1 MPILKLIGDTN
12 EEKPVRRRFIRD
24 TLDMGRWKIDAEWED
39 ATKYRL
45 LIPQGAITDIMG
57 YQNDTIK
64 MDLASFDPE
73 KFATVVIDVKGEP
86 NKKYIIQQTDASGK
100 MQQEVKG
107 VETGKY
113 RIRFVPAGEIRL
125 RVIEDTNGN
134 GEWDAGNVVERLQP
148 ERAEMYINDRGEDL
162 FATKMN
168 WEIEIAMDMSKIFVP
183 MTMENLIKI
192 LDDKENSRLKK
203 LYEEMLKKQGQGDK
217 NQNQNSQQSGGM
229 MGGMGG
235 MFNTG
240 GLQQMTG
247 GMGTQR
253 MQ

>member
-1 MPILKLIGDTN
+1 
-12 EEKPVRRRFIRD
+12 
-24 TLDMGRWKIDAEWED
+24 
-39 ATKYRL
+39 
-45 LIPQGAITDIMG
+45 
-57 YQNDTIK
+57 
-64 MDLASFDPE
+64 
-73 KFATVVIDVKGEP
+73 
-86 NKKYIIQQTDASGK
+86 
-100 MQQEVKG
+100 
-107 VETGKY
+107 
-113 RIRFVPAGEIRL
+113 
-125 RVIEDTNGN
+125 
-134 GEWDAGNVVERLQP
+134 
-148 ERAEMYINDRGEDL
+148 MYINDRGEDL

>member
-1 MPILKLIGDTN
+1 
-12 EEKPVRRRFIRD
+12 
-24 TLDMGRWKIDAEWED
+24 
-39 ATKYRL
+39 
-45 LIPQGAITDIMG
+45 MG

-64 MDLASFDPE
+64 MDLTSYDPE
-73 KFATVVIDVKGEP
+73 KFATLVLDVKGEAG
-86 NKKYIIQQTDASGK
+86 KKYIVQQTDASGK
-100 MQQEVKG
+100 MQQEIKG

-162 FATKMN
+162 FVTKMN

-203 LYEEMLKKQGQGDK
+203 LYEEMLKKQGQNKDDHDHG
-217 NQNQNSQQSGGM
+217 SSQSGGM

-247 GMGTQR
+247 GMGSQR
-253 MQ
+253 IQ